1 MELFLLLSI
10 GMSIVAFISITL
22 NQPPP
27 SSAIDQDIE
36 PVFPLESFILATD
49 KMNILKLN
57 NEVVLHG
64 FESNENDD
72 YELISSESSLLQE
85 DKQPS
90 FSEV

>member
-10 GMSIVAFISITL
+10 GMSIVAFISIAL

-27 SSAIDQDIE
+27 SPANDQNLE
-36 PVFPLESFILATD
+36 PAFPLESFILTTD

-57 NEVVLHG
+57 NEVMLQG
-64 FESNENDD
+64 FESSENDD
-72 YELISSESSLLQE
+72 YELLSSDFTILQE

-90 FSEV
+90 FSEI